1 MYLGMEE
8 ELLGMGSEM
17 ERKMGRQVA
26 KTDREVG
33 AELSGRRVIEKL
45 GG

>member
-17 ERKMGRQVA
+17 ERKMGRQVT

-33 AELSGRRVIEKL
+33 VELSRRRVVEKH